1 MKVNK
6 TIIGSIVVILMTMV
20 SCIDKGYDLG
30 NIDKSKQIA
39 INDLV
44 VPLQLD
50 DIMLKSVKE
59 IDNNRLIKKINGEYA
74 VVKEGSLLSTELDIP
89 SFSTSSLTRKTSM
102 PPLMKEVNSS
112 SSEGDV
118 VSYYDFSETDMSL
131 RITSNFV
138 DKSINSIDSADVSAI
153 YSISLFLD
161 TDRELT
167 KYLKNIVVEDIEV
180 DFPSGMKGTACAIN
194 TAGDT
199 VGCSYD
205 YNTGIMKMHEPLV
218 TPNGTV
224 TLQLNLTGFTV
235 DILGGT
241 VTKGKGTNIFT
252 LNRAYTINKGRI
264 AVHKEDFKQTA
275 ITVDDLPDSVSCRM
289 EESFKEFEMLTFSG
303 EVDYAI
309 SNLKVDA
316 MDLSDLPKSLKEEG
330 TNMILDNP
338 QIYLK
343 VINPLEDKSVTGT
356 ISLTTEFKFIA
367 VGQDGTEKVYS
378 SDDGEIY
385 SVSRNNQFYL
395 SPKEVTEFYEG
406 YTDPAH
412 IEFKQL
418 SNILSGKGIPDRII
432 VDSEN
437 TRVKDVVEGVE
448 LGKNYGR
455 VTGEY
460 VLYAPLDLKENS
472 TLIYTDTIDGWSD
485 KKEIQ
490 KLTVTKLSVTGN
502 VYSELPFDME
512 LEIWPIDSLYNRLSE
527 SGYTTIACKAQGQV
541 IDFEINGNIKNMDGI
556 IIRANALSKEPE
568 TLRPEMS
575 IRIESLRPKVSGYY
589 EP

>member
-6 TIIGSIVVILMTMV
+6 IIIGSIVVILMVMV
-20 SCIDKGYDLG
+20 SCIDKGYDLD
-30 NIDKSKQIA
+30 NIDKSGQIA

-44 VPLQLD
+44 VPLILD
-50 DIMLKSVKE
+50 DIKLKSVKE

-74 VVKEGSLLSTELDIP
+74 VVKEGSLSSTELDIP
-89 SFSTSSLTRKTSM
+89 SFSTSSLTRKSTM
-102 PPLMKEVNSS
+102 PPLIKEVNSYY
-112 SSEGDV
+112 SEDGI

-131 RITSNFV
+131 RISSNFV

-161 TDRELT
+161 TERKLT
-167 KYLKNIVVEDIEV
+167 KYLKNIIVEDIEV
-180 DFPSGMKGTACAIN
+180 DFPPGMKGTACAIN
-194 TAGDT
+194 TVGDT
-199 VGCSYD
+199 VVCSYD
-205 YNTGIMKMHEPLV
+205 YHTGIMKMHEPLV

-224 TLQLNLTGFTV
+224 ILQLNLTGFTV

-241 VTKGKGTNIFT
+241 ITQGKGTNIFN
-252 LNRAYTINKGRI
+252 LDKAYTINKGRI

-275 ITVDDLPDSVSCRM
+275 MTVDDLPGSVSCRM

-309 SNLKVDA
+309 SNLKVQA
-316 MDLSDLPKSLKEEG
+316 MDLSALPKSLKEEY
-330 TNMILDNP
+330 TNLLIDNP
-338 QIYLK
+338 QIYIK
-343 VINPLEDKSVTGT
+343 VTNPLEDNSVTGT
-356 ISLTTEFKFIA
+356 ISLTTEFTFIS
-367 VGQDGTEKVYS
+367 VGQDGTERVYS
-378 SDDGEIY
+378 SDDGEIS

-418 SNILSGKGIPDRII
+418 VNILSGKGIPDRII
-432 VDSEN
+432 VESQN

-448 LGKNYGR
+448 LGKNFGR
-455 VTGEY
+455 VSGEY
-460 VLYAPLDLKENS
+460 VLYVPLDLKENS
-472 TLIYTDTIDGWSD
+472 TLVYTDTIAGWSD

-502 VYSELPFDME
+502 AYSELPLDME
-512 LEIWPIDSLYNRLSE
+512 LEIWPIDSLYNRLAE
-527 SGYTTIACKAQGQV
+527 SGYTTIGCKAQGQL
-541 IDFEINGNIKNMDGI
+541 IDFEINGNIKNMDGL
-556 IIRANALSKEPE
+556 IIRANALCKEE
-568 TLRPEMS
+568 EALRPDMS